1 MEENLVG
8 YLLESLDPP
17 ERQRVE
23 EYLAESPE
31 GQAQLELLRQALLP
45 LSFDKDTID
54 PPADL
59 AVRTI
64 GLVAE
69 HIVNAEGSVA
79 EPGKSPVAEFL
90 RSVGHR
96 EPPPLKL
103 SEVPAY
109 PYHGSEANPVYH
121 RRRNVF
127 ATIGLSAAVL
137 LIGITAIGTL
147 RQVREVQA
155 CQNNM
160 RAMHQAFNTF
170 CDANG
175 DNYPKVAPD
184 EDVRTA
190 LVQMRKAG
198 VMPTDAAL
206 TCPASDHNSRMS
218 VYRGDVPFS
227 AIDYAYTLGYRDGSE
242 LRGLVRNAENDEIP
256 LFADAPERKN
266 DQAMPINH
274 RKGQN
279 VLFAGGHVRFCTN
292 PFVGPEIA
300 GKGDDIYFNS
310 VHEAHAGT
318 FKLDVVLGCANERP

>member
-1 MEENLVG
+1 MEVNLVG
-8 YLLESLDPP
+8 YLLEALDSP

-45 LSFDKDTID
+45 LDRDTID

-59 AVRTI
+59 ALRTI

-69 HIVNAEGSVA
+69 HIVNTEGSVA
-79 EPGKSPVAEFL
+79 EPGNSPVAEFL

-96 EPPPLKL
+96 EPAPFKL
-103 SEVPAY
+103 PDVPVY
-109 PYHGSEANPVYH
+109 PYRGSEANPVYI
-121 RRRNVF
+121 RRRTVIS
-127 ATIGLSAAVL
+127 TIGLSAAAL
-137 LIGITAIGTL
+137 LIGVTAIGTL
-147 RQVREVQA
+147 RQVRDVQA

-160 RAMHQAFNTF
+160 RVMHQAFNSY
-170 CDANG
+170 CDVH
-175 DNYPKVAPD
+175 DDKYPQVAPN

-190 LVQMRKAG
+190 LGKMKTAG
-198 VMPTDAAL
+198 TMPCDASFA
-206 TCPASDHNSRMS
+206 CPGADHAPASA
-218 VYRGDVPFS
+218 
-227 AIDYAYTLGYRDGSE
+227 AIDYAYTLGYRDGPE
-242 LRGLVRNAENDEIP
+242 LRGLVRNAENNQMP

-266 DQAMPINH
+266 DQAVPINH

-310 VHEAHAGT
+310 VHEIHAGT
-318 FKLDVVLGCANERP
+318 CKLDVVLGGANDRP